1 MDQREKGN
9 PRFGKF
15 LRDLREERR
24 LTLGQVEELSI
35 PYRTRISQTYLSR
48 CENGIARPSADRLA
62 ILAKIYRSNTGV
74 LLDRLETEEEL
85 ATLGPIDVTST
96 SFEDLSHKG
105 RQYAERGELKAAFA
119 YFRAAED
126 RAALESAPEAATQI
140 AKARLSMAITLTQ
153 MARYQLA
160 KDEAERAYALMEEK
174 SEDCFRPLLVLAVC
188 HLRLGNT
195 RMATVFLD
203 LLAQKMDRL
212 PLHDQA
218 DTLLFKGNVDVEM
231 RNYRKSVLAFRQ
243 AASLYSKRRDLIGQ
257 SRSRKNAAVAYG
269 KLGEY
274 PRAIEQATKALD
286 LARKADDKQQVAR
299 CLATLGEMH
308 CRLRSHQ
315 AARKLLLESI
325 EVARKGDYHDT
336 LFSSY
341 FYLWRLDSEAG
352 DRSAPSIERVLRSL
366 LPKLDEVLEEAEEFR
381 RLTGL
386 KGENE
391 HE

>member
-1 MDQREKGN
+1 VR
-9 PRFGKF
+9 
-15 LRDLREERR
+15 
-24 LTLGQVEELSI
+24 
-35 PYRTRISQTYLSR
+35 
-48 CENGIARPSADRLA
+48 
-62 ILAKIYRSNTGV
+62 
-74 LLDRLETEEEL
+74 
-85 ATLGPIDVTST
+85 
-96 SFEDLSHKG
+96 
-105 RQYAERGELKAAFA
+105 
-119 YFRAAED
+119 
-126 RAALESAPEAATQI
+126 
-140 AKARLSMAITLTQ
+140 
-153 MARYQLA
+153 
-160 KDEAERAYALMEEK
+160 
-174 SEDCFRPLLVLAVC
+174 
-188 HLRLGNT
+188 
-195 RMATVFLD
+195 
-203 LLAQKMDRL
+203 
-212 PLHDQA
+212 DQA
-218 DTLLFKGNVDVEM
+218 DTLLFQGNVEVEM

-243 AASLYSKRRDLIGQ
+243 AAGLYGKHRDFIGQ

-308 CRLRSHQ
+308 YRLRSHQ
-315 AARKLLLESI
+315 AARKLLLDAI

-352 DRSAPSIERVLRSL
+352 DRSVPSIERVLRSL